1 MKSLKPLCFSRPRK
15 STLVLFL
22 AFSSAASALTPAPV
36 NNQAL
41 QPPVSGMV
49 NTPSNQ
55 ALPSLPAN
63 IQTQQGTDAPQD
75 SKFAKDMETI
85 QKDIAMLEQ
94 EERKA
99 KLKES
104 LSKYRTN
111 ATKQNSSAIDA
122 TDTDTEIGI
131 RAIYG
136 VGRSY
141 QAVIYYR
148 GAELTVKR
156 GTDING
162 RWKVISISEST
173 VRIKN
178 GDTEKVLS
186 LSSTTQAAQPQ
197 QMNQAPMM
205 QMPMMQAPM
214 ANQPQSPL

>member
-55 ALPSLPAN
+55 ALPNLPTN
-63 IQTQQGTDAPQD
+63 IQTQQGTDEPQD
-75 SKFAKDMETI
+75 SKYAKDMENI

-94 EERKA
+94 EERRA
-99 KLKES
+99 KIQEQ
-104 LSKYRTN
+104 LSKYQTTG
-111 ATKQNSSAIDA
+111 TKQNSSAIDA
-122 TDTDTEIGI
+122 TDTEIGI
-131 RAIYG
+131 RSIYG
-136 VGRSY
+136 VGRAF

-186 LSSTTQAAQPQ
+186 LSATTQAAQPQ

-205 QMPMMQAPM
+205 QMPMMSAPM